1 MSASSETQVRFLS
14 SVAVWSVIANAVLA
28 VAVIVLASAYLSKKI
43 EAYAMSDSG
52 QAIRMV
58 PLTDE
63 YLTESRVNAFTSEC
77 MRQAFEHDFE
87 HYRRTVQAATS
98 CFTGSGVDSYIG
110 QITPLTDAI
119 SRRRMVMSVTVDP
132 PVVVRKGA
140 RAGVYE
146 CEVQTNV
153 TVFMIGLNE
162 RIPPSHYTATIGLRR
177 ISLSENVRGVGMTFI
192 NLKPRASSAP

>member
-1 MSASSETQVRFLS
+1 MSSISEDQVRYLS
-14 SVAVWSVIANAVLA
+14 KVAVWSIIANAALA
-28 VAVIVLASAYLSKKI
+28 LAVIVLLSAYLSKKT

-52 QAIRMV
+52 AAIRMV

-87 HYRRTVQAATS
+87 HFRRTVQAATS
-98 CFTGSGVDSYIG
+98 CFTGGGVDSYIS

-119 SRRRMVMSVTVDP
+119 SKRRMVMSVSVDP
-132 PVVVRKGA
+132 PVVVRKGL

-146 CEVQTNV
+146 WEVQTNV
-153 TVFMIGLNE
+153 TVYMIGLSE
-162 RIPPSHYTATIGLRR
+162 RIPPSNYTASVGLRR
-177 ISLSENVRGVGMTFI
+177 ISLAENVRGVGMTYI
-192 NLKPRASSAP
+192 NLKPRASSTP